1 MKQYLAR
8 LEIFSIL
15 YFVLVQSYLCALAI
29 SGFLTTFILQV
40 FLYLHLFVILFQRD
54 KELMDTRE
62 RYTELEEKLEN
73 MGSTLEAYGHSSESE
88 VIHRLQSEV

>member
-1 MKQYLAR
+1 MPTITQ
-8 LEIFSIL
+8 
-15 YFVLVQSYLCALAI
+15 
-29 SGFLTTFILQV
+29 LTTFLQI
-40 FLYLHLFVILFQRD
+40 FLYFYDGFVVFFQRD

-62 RYTELEEKLEN
+62 RYSELEEKLEN